1 MNIIISGAGE
11 VGSHLAKML
20 GSASN
25 DITVIDMDET
35 RLQNIS
41 SSSDIVV
48 VEGSPSSIEVLKTAG
63 AQNADLF
70 IAVYPGDSQ
79 DINIVSA
86 LLAKKLGSKKVTARI
101 NNEEYMSYE
110 NKYMFTEMGI
120 DLMFYPEKIAAR
132 EIMSMLRRSSS
143 CDSMDFSNS
152 KLQMAVFKLE
162 DDSPL
167 LETSLEEFDRCTGV
181 SVQFR
186 VVAISRGNTT
196 FIPSFDTRFKYH
208 DMVFIIAR
216 NEGMEMLK
224 RYVGTNDIDVNS
236 VMIAGGG
243 PIALMV
249 ARSLLKERVSVKLI
263 EKDKDNCRILSEKLP
278 PEAIVING
286 DCRNT
291 DLLLEENIRSFDAFV
306 ALTDS
311 SETNV
316 LSCVAAKKMGV
327 AHTVAQVENLE
338 YISLAEGMGVD
349 SVINK
354 KMITAGRIFKFTLSD
369 KVRFVKYMSGTN
381 AEIVEFIVAPDSRI
395 TKGPLKDLAFPE
407 NAKIGGVIR
416 GNDSFIAIGSTRIQP
431 YDRVAVFAMPE
442 VIREVDK
449 WFK

>member
-25 DITVIDMDET
+25 DITVIDADQE
-35 RLQNIS
+35 RLRAIS
-41 SSSDIVV
+41 STADIVV
-48 VEGSPSSIEVLKTAG
+48 VEGSPSSIDTLTTAG
-63 AQNADLF
+63 ARDADLF
-70 IAVYPGDSQ
+70 IAVYPDDSQ

-86 LLAKKLGSKKVTARI
+86 LLAKKLGSKKVVARV
-101 NNEEYMSYE
+101 NNEEYLSYE
-110 NKYMFTEMGI
+110 NKYLFTEMGI

-132 EIMSMLRRSSS
+132 EIISMLDQSSS
-143 CDSMDFSNS
+143 CDSMDFSNG
-152 KLQMAVFKLE
+152 KLQMSVFKLD

-167 LETSLEEFDRCTGV
+167 LETTVEDFDRCTGV
-181 SVQFR
+181 SLQFR
-186 VVAISRGNTT
+186 VVAISRGSET
-196 FIPSFDTRFKYH
+196 FIPSFDTRFKYN
-208 DMVFIIAR
+208 DMVFIIAKS
-216 NEGMEMLK
+216 EGMEILK
-224 RYVGTNDIDVNS
+224 RYVGKSDVDVHN

-249 ARSLLKERVSVKLI
+249 ARQLVKDGVKVKVI
-263 EKDKDNCRILSEKLP
+263 EHDKDVCMELSEKLP
-278 PEAIVING
+278 SDVIVING

-306 ALTDS
+306 ALTGS
-311 SETNV
+311 SETNI

-327 AHTVAQVENLE
+327 ARTVAQVENLE
-338 YISLAEGMGVD
+338 YIGLAEGMGVD

-381 AEIVEFIVAPDSRI
+381 AEVVEFIVAPESKI
-395 TKGPLKDLAFPE
+395 TKSPLKDLAFPE

-416 GNDSFIAIGSTRIQP
+416 GNDAFIAVGSTQIQP

-449 WFK
+449 WFR